1 MKKLSETF
9 VVLAIA
15 IGGVSLI
22 FVYFGALAL
31 AWHF

>member
-1 MKKLSETF
+1 MNKLSETF
-9 VVLAIA
+9 VICTVA
-15 IGGVSLI
+15 IGGISLI

>member
-1 MKKLSETF
+1 MNKLSETF
-9 VVLAIA
+9 VICTVV
-15 IGGVSLI
+15 IGGMATI